1 MKSLFILSTKPY
13 AGKNLIAVG
22 IGLRLKEK
30 GIKVGY
36 FKPVGVFP
44 TKVGNVLT
52 DGDALFFRETLS
64 LKDPLELSCPVVL
77 DETLLEEVYKNK
89 VKGLDEKIVSSFKKL
104 SRDKDLV
111 LVVGIGSIHSGSFLG
126 LSEEEIIHKL
136 GSEAI
141 LVDKPEPNDF
151 ESLDGCIR
159 CKKKLGNKLIGV
171 VFNRVS
177 PALLDYVKGK
187 MVPFLKK
194 KQIETLG
201 VIPEDTILG
210 AVTVGELK
218 EALAGKLIC
227 CGDKEDELVE
237 QFLIGAMNVESALKY
252 FRRVSNKA
260 VITGGDR
267 SDIQLA
273 ALETPTKCLILTG
286 DLYPDDIIISKAQE
300 RGVPILVVPTDTL
313 ATVDKFESVLGHLSL
328 RNKSKARRAKELIEE
343 KLDLSKIMDRLGM
356 KKR

>member
-1 MKSLFILSTKPY
+1 MKSLFVLSTKPY

-30 GIKVGY
+30 GVKVGY
-36 FKPVGVFP
+36 FKPIGVFP
-44 TKVGNVLT
+44 TKAGEVLT
-52 DGDALFFRETLS
+52 DEDTLFFRETFS
-64 LKDPLELSCPVVL
+64 LKDPLELLCPVVL
-77 DETLLEEVYKNK
+77 DEALLDEVYKNK
-89 VKGLDEKIVSSFKKL
+89 VKGLEEKIVSAFKKL
-104 SRDKDLV
+104 SRGKELI

-126 LSEEEIIHKL
+126 LSEEDIIHKL
-136 GSEAI
+136 GSKAI

-151 ESLDGCIR
+151 ESLDGCMR
-159 CKKKLGNKLIGV
+159 CKKKLGNDLIGV
-171 VFNRVS
+171 VFNRVA
-177 PALLDYVKGK
+177 PNLLGPVKEK

-210 AVTVGELK
+210 AVTIGELK
-218 EALAGKLIC
+218 DALMGKLIC
-227 CGDKEDELVE
+227 CANKEGELVE
-237 QFLIGAMNVESALKY
+237 HFLIGAMNVESALKY

-273 ALETPTKCLILTG
+273 ALETSTKCLILTG
-286 DLYPDDIIISKAQE
+286 DLYPDDIIISKAEE
-300 RGVPILVVPTDTL
+300 RGIPILVVPTDTL
-313 ATVDKFESVLGHLSL
+313 TTVDRFEAVLGHLSL
-328 RNKSKARRAKELIEE
+328 RNKSKAKHAKELVEE
-343 KLDLSKIMDRLGM
+343 RLDLSKIMDYAGL

>member
-22 IGLRLKEK
+22 MGLRLKEK

-36 FKPVGVFP
+36 FKPLGVFP
-44 TKVGNVLT
+44 TKVGGVLT
-52 DGDALFFRETLS
+52 DEDAVFFKETLS
-64 LKDPLELSCPVVL
+64 LKDPLDLLCPVVL
-77 DETLLEEVYKNK
+77 DGALLDEIYKNK
-89 VKGLDEKIVSSFKKL
+89 AKGLDQRIIAAFKKL

-126 LSEEEIIHKL
+126 LSEEDIIHKL
-136 GSEAI
+136 GSKAI
-141 LVDKPEPNDF
+141 LVDRPEPNDF

-159 CKKKLGNKLIGV
+159 CKRKLGNSLIGV
-171 VFNRVS
+171 VFNRIS
-177 PALLDYVKGK
+177 PNLLDYVSGK
-187 MVPFLKK
+187 IVPFLKV

-201 VIPEDTILG
+201 VIPEDAILG

-218 EALAGKLIC
+218 DVLMGRLIC
-227 CGDKEDELVE
+227 CQDKEAELVE
-237 QFLIGAMNVESALKY
+237 HFLIGAMNVESALKY
-252 FRRVSNKA
+252 FRKVSNKA

-273 ALETPTKCLILTG
+273 ALETPTTCLILTG
-286 DLYPDDIIISKAQE
+286 DLYPDDIIVSKAQE

-313 ATVDKFESVLGHLSL
+313 TTVDRFESLLGHLSL
-328 RNKSKARRAKELIEE
+328 RNKSKAKRAKELVGE
-343 KLDLSKIMDRLGM
+343 KLDLSKIMQSLAI